1 MPDDRLTAVTGDARR
16 SGAPTPEFEM
26 PPEPDGAAAS
36 SAPDP
41 PAPGLA
47 TLEPADPAGHAAASQ
62 GSDGLPASR
71 GRRRVGWPH
80 VIAAGVVGALLGAAV
95 PATLQALDRAAAAD
109 DVERLRAVTVEYL
122 TAVAERRADD
132 ATTLVPLMRDAEA
145 AAIAPAEILAAAQ
158 PIERPRVRLVHI
170 DGDLGTVEV
179 RFRVGGREH
188 ERALAAERVD
198 GQWTLLTSLAE
209 RATVQPFDNGLP
221 ASIAG
226 ISLTARQVRL
236 YPGTYELDL
245 VEDSIFAVGGE
256 RIAVDGDP
264 RTPTEIHVERR
275 LSEPLAEIATDLAIA
290 AAAEC
295 QAAGSCSIA
304 ERALLGTPEGAH
316 LRSIDP
322 DGRIQLG
329 VPIVATSGTTSSW
342 LELPLRLTV
351 DDEGRPLL
359 WECGLPGTGEIGP
372 GPCPTLG

>member
-1 MPDDRLTAVTGDARR
+1 
-16 SGAPTPEFEM
+16 M
-26 PPEPDGAAAS
+26 PPEADGAAAT
-36 SAPDP
+36 
-41 PAPGLA
+41 G
-47 TLEPADPAGHAAASQ
+47 TQEPADPAGHAAASQ
-62 GSDGLPASR
+62 GSEGLPASG

-95 PATLQALDRAAAAD
+95 PATLQALDRTAAAD

-132 ATTLVPLMRDAEA
+132 ATTLVPLMMDAEA

-170 DGDLGTVEV
+170 EGDVGTVEV

-188 ERALAAERVD
+188 ARSLAAERVD

-226 ISLTARQVRL
+226 VSLTARQVRL

-245 VEDSIFAVGGE
+245 VEDPIFAVGGE

-275 LSEPLAEIATDLAIA
+275 LSEPLAALAADFAIA
-290 AAAEC
+290 AGAEC
-295 QAAGSCSIA
+295 QAEGSCPIA
-304 ERALLGTPEGAH
+304 DGALLGTPESAY
-316 LRSIDP
+316 LRSIGP

-329 VPIVATSGTTSSW
+329 VPIVATAGTTSSW

-359 WECGLPGTGEIGP
+359 WECGLPGTSEAAL
-372 GPCPTLG
+372 GPCPTLD